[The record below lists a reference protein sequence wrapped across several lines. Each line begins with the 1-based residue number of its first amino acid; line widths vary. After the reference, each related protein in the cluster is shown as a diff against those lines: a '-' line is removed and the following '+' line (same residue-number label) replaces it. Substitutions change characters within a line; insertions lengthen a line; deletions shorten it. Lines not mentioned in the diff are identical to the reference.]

1 MNKERYNQIVDEV
14 YKNYVDKLSY
24 NENDCFADED
34 INKPNKTF
42 IPYNQEEFINKIK
55 TDKEFSERWGLKIE
69 EKNLTREERY
79 DLMPALT
86 GHHPRNIAMRKD
98 INNFEGNIPGVSY
111 HEEWLDSFRIPTKLI
126 TITNN
131 NETVEIYE

>member
-55 TDKEFSERWGLKIE
+55 TDKEFSERFGLNIE
-69 EKNLTREERY
+69 ERELAQRERIILMNKKLGVTDTLPQYYNTDDEMDKN
-79 DLMPALT
+79 
-86 GHHPRNIAMRKD
+86 N
-98 INNFEGNIPGVSY
+98 V
-111 HEEWLDSFRIPTKLI
+111 PTKLI
-126 TITNN
+126 TVTYN
-131 NETVEIYE
+131 NETIEIFE